1 MAIKFTEREMIGIRR
16 KLKDYARRTVV
27 HTSMQKITIGDLA
40 KAAGISQSAFY
51 KFYDSKELLFFE
63 IMEDMHSDLAENMN
77 KSLLESSGLPP
88 QERLV
93 QAMRSAIC
101 YMDEIELMRFFQE
114 DVPVILMK
122 MPQEILDKH
131 YHSHDVHIRNA
142 LKGSG
147 IEIKVPDDVLSSL
160 IHILAYSLIHKE
172 DCGRQY
178 DLALDVLIRSAGE
191 YVLTGRVPGG
201 G

>member
-77 KSLLESSGLPP
+77 KSSGVKRP
-88 QERLV
+88 
-93 QAMRSAIC
+93 AA
-101 YMDEIELMRFFQE
+101 
-114 DVPVILMK
+114 
-122 MPQEILDKH
+122 
-131 YHSHDVHIRNA
+131 A
-142 LKGSG
+142 GASG
-147 IEIKVPDDVLSSL
+147 
-160 IHILAYSLIHKE
+160 
-172 DCGRQY
+172 
-178 DLALDVLIRSAGE
+178 
-191 YVLTGRVPGG
+191 TGYAKRYPLYG
-201 G
+201 